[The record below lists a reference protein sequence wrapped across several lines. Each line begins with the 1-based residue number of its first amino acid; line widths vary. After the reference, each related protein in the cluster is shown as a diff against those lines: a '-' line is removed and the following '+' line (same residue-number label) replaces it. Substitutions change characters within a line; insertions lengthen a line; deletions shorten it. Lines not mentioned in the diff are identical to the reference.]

1 MAGDILGAIE
11 ECVLVAL
18 TCSVL
23 LKISSV
29 GRVTPSTHIK
39 PQLPIA
45 CERPLCTVENTEVVG
60 HRRSTGRDQVVKPAS
75 AKGTLSRDM
84 TVAIE
89 MGHTTAGAPAN
100 LDLEELLATRL
111 LVQGNSGSGKSHLL
125 RRLLEQSAPWVQ
137 QTIIDPEGDFVAL
150 AERFGHLLIDAE
162 EHTERGLQVAGER
175 ARIHRVSTVL
185 NLEGLD
191 AENQMRRAAAFLGG
205 LFDVARDHWYPMLV
219 VVDEA
224 QLFAPAVA
232 GEVTDEAR
240 KLSLGAMTNL
250 MCRGRKRGLAGIIAT
265 QRLAKL
271 AKNVAAEASN
281 FLMGRTFLDIDMA
294 RAADLLGM
302 ERRQAEAFRD
312 LERGQFMAL
321 GPALSRRPLGL
332 RIGPT
337 DTTPRNATPRLMPM
351 PMPEA
356 TLDAHAIILAAPPPE
371 NNRPQRRSSPDLLEQ
386 LMAAKTAALEIRSE
400 AVEQPLSAEELA
412 ERHERVDRILRA
424 VMAEPDAGFRAIG
437 VLYQEF
443 VVRCRIEGLGSD
455 VPDLA
460 EFRRM
465 LTRARAGLGS
475 DMAEDDGWQD
485 VSVRASLLPEDMQG
499 VFMMIA
505 RAAKEGWP
513 CPGDAAIARAYGSH
527 SLRRARRLLTYIEE
541 QGLIVCQ
548 LDGAGRRIV
557 TLVELAWATA
567 PGDPNAEE
575 LPAEQA
581 FTNEVT

>member
-1 MAGDILGAIE
+1 
-11 ECVLVAL
+11 
-18 TCSVL
+18 
-23 LKISSV
+23 
-29 GRVTPSTHIK
+29 
-39 PQLPIA
+39 
-45 CERPLCTVENTEVVG
+45 
-60 HRRSTGRDQVVKPAS
+60 
-75 AKGTLSRDM
+75 M

-89 MGHTTAGAPAN
+89 MGHTAVGAAAT

-137 QTIIDPEGDFVAL
+137 QAIIDPEGDFVTL
-150 AERFGHLLIDAE
+150 ADRFGHLVIDAE
-162 EHTERGLQVAGER
+162 VHTAKALQAAGER

-205 LFDVARDHWYPMLV
+205 LFDVSRDHWYPMLV

-232 GEVTDEAR
+232 GEVSDEAR
-240 KLSLGAMTNL
+240 KLSLGAMTDL
-250 MCRGRKRGLAGIIAT
+250 MCRGRKRGLAGVIAT

-302 ERRQAEAFRD
+302 ERRQADAFRD

-337 DTTPRNATPRLMPM
+337 DTHARNTIPGLM

-356 TLDAHAIILAAPPPE
+356 ALEDAHAIIMAAPPPE
-371 NNRPQRRSSPDLLEQ
+371 PVRPPRRPSPPPDLTAQ
-386 LMAAKTAALEIRSE
+386 LMAAKTPALDMPPKV
-400 AVEQPLSAEELA
+400 VEQPLSAEEQA
-412 ERHERVDRILRA
+412 ERRGRLDRILHA
-424 VMAEPDAGFRAIG
+424 ILAEPDTGFRAIG
-437 VLYQEF
+437 VVYQEF
-443 VVRCRIEGLGSD
+443 VVRCRIEGLGAS
-455 VPDLA
+455 VPELGD
-460 EFRRM
+460 FRRM
-465 LTRARAGLGS
+465 LTFARAGLATDVAADAS
-475 DMAEDDGWQD
+475 WQD
-485 VSVRASLLPEDMQG
+485 VSARAAGLPEDLQG

-505 RAAKEGWP
+505 RAAKEGSP
-513 CPGDAAIARAYGSH
+513 CPSDAAIARAYGTH
-527 SLRRARRLLTYIEE
+527 SLGRARRLLTYIEE

-548 LDGAGRRIV
+548 LDGVGRRIV

-567 PGDPNAEE
+567 PGDPNAGDVS
-575 LPAEQA
+575 AEGRSGSP
-581 FTNEVT
+581 VL